1 MQRLT
6 QKDPQGN
13 WNLKGVLWNDL
24 HEGQVITKE
33 LWEKLYGAL
42 WKLMEYED
50 TGLSPDEIES
60 LNKFEGSYALKY
72 LLELAKHQWI
82 PVEKRL
88 PEKRGNYLCT
98 VECAGCRYIIVG
110 HYNKPG
116 WTDDYAGQKVIAWMP
131 LPEPYKGADND

>member
-24 HEGQVITKE
+24 HEGRVITKE

-42 WKLMEYED
+42 WRLMEYED
-50 TGLSPDEIES
+50 TGLTPDEIE
-60 LNKFEGSYALKY
+60 NLK
-72 LLELAKHQWI
+72 KHRWT

-88 PEKRGNYLCT
+88 PEKRDNYLCS
-98 VECAGCRYIIVG
+98 VECAGYRHRIIG
-110 HYNKPG
+110 HYNDPG
-116 WTDDYAGQKVIAWMP
+116 WTNDYGGRKVIAWMP
-131 LPEPYKGADND
+131 LPEPYKGGENE